1 MPEHVLLTGA
11 SGFIAKYI
19 LVQLLAAGHGVRAT
33 VRDPSKEAEVRRL
46 VPDAGN
52 RLGFV
57 TLDLMRDAGWPAA
70 QGGMTVLVH
79 TASPFPVAQPANE
92 DEVIRP
98 AVDGT
103 LRALRAAASAGV
115 RRVVLTSSVA
125 AILHRGGAET
135 QDESDWAVPEQPG
148 TTPYVK
154 SRTLP
159 ERAAW
164 DFAAATPGLQLTVL
178 NPSLV
183 LGPPLDDTFGSS
195 VGVIKRFL
203 SGKDPF
209 VPMIGMPLVDVRDVA
224 KAHVRAV
231 ERPETAGNRYIL
243 SAGSLWF
250 TEMTRVLKEACPARR
265 IATRP
270 APKPL
275 LRLLALF
282 DPQIRSILPELGH
295 ITRVDNSRART
306 GLGID
311 FLPADEALLATAKAL
326 VDRGLA

>member
-1 MPEHVLLTGA
+1 
-11 SGFIAKYI
+11 
-19 LVQLLAAGHGVRAT
+19 
-33 VRDPSKEAEVRRL
+33 
-46 VPDAGN
+46 
-52 RLGFV
+52 
-57 TLDLMRDAGWPAA
+57 
-70 QGGMTVLVH
+70 
-79 TASPFPVAQPANE
+79 
-92 DEVIRP
+92 
-98 AVDGT
+98 
-103 LRALRAAASAGV
+103 
-115 RRVVLTSSVA
+115 
-125 AILHRGGAET
+125 
-135 QDESDWAVPEQPG
+135 
-148 TTPYVK
+148 
-154 SRTLP
+154 
-159 ERAAW
+159 
-164 DFAAATPGLQLTVL
+164 VL

-209 VPMIGMPLVDVRDVA
+209 VPVIGMPLADARDVA

-250 TEMTRVLKEACPARR
+250 TEMTRVLKEAYPARR
-265 IATRP
+265 IASRP

-295 ITRVDNSRART
+295 ITRVDNSRARA